1 MQASTYCTKQNVRR
15 GIMAILLFAVLFSI
29 PQVLFGFRN
38 HRNHWTIYYDIDYI
52 YFLGFVPLFMYLL
65 PLSILIFV
73 TLRLR
78 SQLKSTS
85 GQILTNQS
93 LSQRRKRDRKIT
105 LSLIVI
111 MTVFILC
118 QVSTCIA
125 SLGYVIFTFVKAAY
139 IEIVANIVWVLFVT
153 RHALVVFN
161 SSVNI
166 LIYVYFCKNYRD
178 LVSKHVL
185 IHFKCN
191 RNQSI
196 A

>member
-1 MQASTYCTKQNVRR
+1 MYAYRYIAVCHPMQASTYCTKQNVRR

-111 MTVFILC
+111 MTVFHNVLDHENIM
-118 QVSTCIA
+118 
-125 SLGYVIFTFVKAAY
+125 
-139 IEIVANIVWVLFVT
+139 IVLPECFM
-153 RHALVVFN
+153 
-161 SSVNI
+161 
-166 LIYVYFCKNYRD
+166 NY
-178 LVSKHVL
+178 K
-185 IHFKCN
+185 
-191 RNQSI
+191 SI
-196 A
+196 PGVRLRTL